1 MTDRRQDYL
10 SICENTF
17 LSIGLWGVGLVLG
30 VEVEMEME
38 MEMRIYML
46 RRMMSIYRIETKRSE
61 QRLGIE
67 RERSL
72 HVCGMDGIISIL

>member
-1 MTDRRQDYL
+1 
-10 SICENTF
+10 
-17 LSIGLWGVGLVLG
+17 
-30 VEVEMEME
+30 MEME